1 MQRQF
6 FNEQSFCKYLAETEE
21 YSERKRYLALRGA
34 EGDHLSERS
43 EGGKL
48 PEQKTRRPRCF
59 EEAENPFK
67 GVLRGGC
74 KGGRAGGAAP

>member
-1 MQRQF
+1 MAEAD
-6 FNEQSFCKYLAETEE
+6 FNSR
-21 YSERKRYLALRGA
+21 RKRTLALRVA

-48 PEQKTRRPRCF
+48 PEQKTRRPRWF
-59 EEAENPFK
+59 GEAEYLFK

-74 KGGRAGGAAP
+74 KGGREGGEAP